1 MVFDQYFE
9 DSLKNAVREKRGSR
23 IRFKVEPKV
32 KVPKKWHDFLLV
44 NENKV
49 ELFLFLAKEIEKHP
63 FPEEKEVNVT
73 MKSEVLSIN
82 SNFKQTCSHEEADS
96 RMFIHVMHALEEG
109 NRTFMIQTVDTDVI
123 VILLGKF
130 NDVFSRYPDFD
141 VWIKFGDQKSRQ
153 HIHLKTVVNKI
164 GLRIS
169 RGLPFFHAKVR
180 IVHGK
185 HGNPSK
191 QLLLFLRNYLT
202 IPFYILGEDNPYFQI
217 LEKLIV
223 RMY

>member
-1 MVFDQYFE
+1 
-9 DSLKNAVREKRGSR
+9 
-23 IRFKVEPKV
+23 
-32 KVPKKWHDFLLV
+32 
-44 NENKV
+44 
-49 ELFLFLAKEIEKHP
+49 
-63 FPEEKEVNVT
+63 

-141 VWIKFGDQKSRQ
+141 VWIKFGVRKSMQ
-153 HIHLKTVVNKI
+153 HIHLKSVVNKI

-169 RGLPFFHAKVR
+169 RGLPFFHALTGCDTTSSFK
-180 IVHGK
+180 GK
-185 HGNPSK
+185 AKKSAWQTWKSFQAATPIFEELSHYP
-191 QLLLFLRNYLT
+191 
-202 IPFYILGEDNPYFQI
+202 ILHPWG
-217 LEKLIV
+217 
-223 RMY
+223 R